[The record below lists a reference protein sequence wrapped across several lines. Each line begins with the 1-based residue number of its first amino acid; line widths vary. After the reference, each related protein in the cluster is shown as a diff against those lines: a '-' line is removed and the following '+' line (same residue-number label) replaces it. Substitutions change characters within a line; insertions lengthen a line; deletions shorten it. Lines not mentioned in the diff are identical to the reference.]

1 MDYGI
6 LTLLPPFA
14 MLVFAIK
21 TKKSFETLVFG
32 SLVAFIITDGIHFLG
47 PWCEMLLEECSNPD
61 NQYIL
66 LLCGL
71 FGSLIFL
78 LKDAKGTMGFSR
90 FMSKICKT
98 EPMILVTSVVMG
110 IIIFVDDYLN
120 IMTVGTCMNEVCDKH
135 RIPRES
141 LAYIVDSTSAP
152 MCALVPF
159 STWAVFYAGIFYTEQ
174 SVIDLGYGSGL
185 STYIHAIPLMFYPI
199 AALVLCF
206 LFALG
211 VVPKIGPMKAAYERV
226 QATESVPVEG
236 HEHQPTEDGELIDF
250 LLPIGILI
258 GGTIVTGDMLIAIVL
273 TLFVCLF
280 FYLIRKKM
288 NFDQFFAL
296 FMAGFSDM
304 IPVLAILLSSFMVRN
319 ACGRM
324 NLSEYVI
331 SCVEPIL
338 TPEILPCVIFL
349 LIAGLTFVTSSFWGI
364 EAISIPIVVPLCVT
378 LGGDLLLVLAAVVSG
393 GVFGSHACF
402 YSDATVLSSVTC
414 EVDNLDHAMTQVP
427 YAVLGAILASA
438 AYLVCGFLF

>member
-1 MDYGI
+1 MNYGI
-6 LTLLPPFA
+6 LTLVPPFA

-32 SLVAFIITDGIHFLG
+32 SLVAFIITDGVHFLG
-47 PWCEMLLEECSNPD
+47 PWCEMLLEECSNAD

-90 FMSKICKT
+90 FMSKICRT
-98 EPMILVTSVVMG
+98 EPMILITSVVMG

-120 IMTVGTCMNEVCDKH
+120 IMTVGTCMNDVCDEH

-199 AALVLCF
+199 AALLLTF
-206 LFALG
+206 LFAAGLI
-211 VVPKIGPMKAAYERV
+211 PKLGPMKKAYERV
-226 QATESVPVEG
+226 QVGECIPVG
-236 HEHQPTEDGELIDF
+236 AHEHKVEDGDLIDF
-250 LLPIGILI
+250 LLPISILI
-258 GGTIVTGDMLIAIVL
+258 GGTVVTGDMLIAIIL

-280 FYLIRKKM
+280 FYLIRRKM
-288 NFDQFFAL
+288 NFDRFFEL
-296 FMAGFSDM
+296 FMAGFADM

-338 TPEILPCVIFL
+338 TAEILPCVIFL

-364 EAISIPIVVPLCVT
+364 EAISIPIVVPLCVA

-414 EVDNLDHAMTQVP
+414 KIDNLDHAMTQLP
-427 YAVLGAILASA
+427 YAVLGAILSSV
-438 AYLVCGFLF
+438 AYLIFGFIL

>member
-32 SLVAFIITDGIHFLG
+32 SLVAFIITDGICFLA
-47 PWCEMLLEECSNPD
+47 PWCDMLLEECSNAD

-78 LKDAKGTMGFSR
+78 LKDAKGTMGFSQ
-90 FMSKICKT
+90 FMSKVCKT
-98 EPMILVTSVVMG
+98 EPMILLTSVVMG

-120 IMTVGTCMNEVCDKH
+120 IMTVGTCMNDVCDEH

-199 AALVLCF
+199 MALVLTF
-206 LFALG
+206 LFAAGIL
-211 VVPKIGPMKAAYERV
+211 PKLGPMKKAYERV
-226 QATESVPVEG
+226 QLGDCTPVGASNKHMEEG
-236 HEHQPTEDGELIDF
+236 DIIDF
-250 LLPIGILI
+250 LVPIGVLI
-258 GGTIVTGDMLIAIVL
+258 GGTIITGDMLIAIIA
-273 TLFVCLF
+273 TLFVCLI
-280 FYLIRKKM
+280 FYLVRKKM
-288 NFDQFFAL
+288 NFDRFFEL
-296 FMAGFSDM
+296 FMAGFADM

-331 SCVEPIL
+331 SCVKPIL
-338 TPEILPCVIFL
+338 NAQILPCIIFL

-364 EAISIPIVVPLCVT
+364 EAISIPIVVPLCMA
-378 LGGDLLLVLAAVVSG
+378 LGGNLLLVLASVVSG

-414 EVDNLDHAMTQVP
+414 KIDNIDHAMTQLP
-427 YAVLGAILASA
+427 YAVLGAVLSA
-438 AYLVCGFLF
+438 VAYLLCGFFL